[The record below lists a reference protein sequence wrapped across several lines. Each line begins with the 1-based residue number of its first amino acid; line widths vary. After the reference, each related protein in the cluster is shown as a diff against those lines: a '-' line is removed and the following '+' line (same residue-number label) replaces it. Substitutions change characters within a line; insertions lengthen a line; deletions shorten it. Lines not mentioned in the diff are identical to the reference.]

1 MQQETIGEFI
11 ATLAFFMPLFIMA
24 VWGVLYGA

>member
-1 MQQETIGEFI
+1 MQQETIGELI
-11 ATLAFFMPLFIMA
+11 ATCAFFMPMFLMA

>member
-11 ATLAFFMPLFIMA
+11 ATLAFFMPLFLMA
-24 VWGVLYGA
+24 VWGVLYE